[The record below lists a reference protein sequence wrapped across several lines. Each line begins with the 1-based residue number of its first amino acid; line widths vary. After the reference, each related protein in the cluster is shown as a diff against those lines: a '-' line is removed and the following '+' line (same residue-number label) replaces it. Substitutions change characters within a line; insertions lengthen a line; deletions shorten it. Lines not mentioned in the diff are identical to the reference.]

1 MEIVKNTEQEHGHKK
16 ETRTTEIDASVSMET
31 KRVNQVMC
39 AWFEPKKQALG
50 SHRILRNGNRLSFY
64 HNPRTTTTRRVL
76 SLLRLVVVVTVLW
89 LVTGSIPVV
98 LVVALVVNTDDS
110 PSRIASTGRPP
121 STTAVSS
128 YRRRQLWNCVQRRQR
143 PKRTTRLPWELS
155 RPQSPLNGLAN
166 EHTEGDGHDDDPVLR
181 LWDSLDDVASFSSST
196 ATQASLDVHDKDK
209 DDDDEWLW
217 STTPWEQHLTAED
230 GTTHKVNLFSN
241 DNYPHEKN
249 HHHGTD
255 TSTSLS
261 LTQVLDDL
269 QKARVS
275 FSPTASRS
283 ELIHLWQQQQQQ
295 NQTTVSSTPE
305 PDPAPLATE
314 PPEQPEQPEQDLE
327 TQELLPDLEIQELLP
342 EQRHQPQSQQF
353 QPPPQQQEAQQEEER
368 RWRREQRRHH
378 NNNKKSTVSN
388 AAASLASSF
397 VGSSQFSRR
406 DRPRS
411 QSQPMGSMSK
421 SNARRRSSRQEPN
434 HRDRTTTTAA
444 RTPTR
449 AAPRTTRHE
458 AAPMST
464 DTASSSLPSPSVS
477 WRTVAAN
484 PSSSPTKT
492 NNNKRVSDRVV
503 DTTIETSVHPSDTA
517 HWSPSSSSRP
527 GGHHRRR
534 SSPPSFTDAIVVPA
548 SIVTDTDRKDH
559 DDDNMD
565 DRSVEDGD
573 ADDER
578 NKRTVPFTARATPR
592 QNESFVHKS
601 REMASAPHHD
611 SVFPKPD
618 PMPLHSEPTATDTKR
633 SSSLPDKPIY
643 SPYATT
649 SFPLKSSVRDP
660 SVTTSSK
667 LPSFFYFFKSKPRRQ
682 QQGHENIKSHSQ
694 DHIKNGASSS
704 VPASDHQRP
713 DRFKTNNDQDN
724 DQESWN
730 VVELVDSVDPVVHMF
745 TQAADY
751 VLFGAFE
758 QQQQLHQQQKQK
770 RPTKVVVEH
779 DPDQQGSQVY
789 RTSDSNDKDDSQ
801 RNPAMNQQ
809 MRTTEDDKNA
819 DPRIHVGDRNKSSR
833 SSAPND
839 RMQWP
844 TSPRQRLRRRQWEE
858 RLDKLMG
865 IHEDGSFYNSWISD
879 EPDEEGNR
887 NDQSSRRSRD
897 GRRKQRHGSELSP
910 DNLDPTRSRTTRPT
924 YSDSDTTPP
933 RRRRRRTRDEQHY
946 SSRSTVDQPLWMRS
960 LNLPLDYY
968 NNNKNNQDRNQG
980 FFLTSLLFGGQ
991 QQRRHYPGGL
1001 FPPEQEERLSD
1012 RHDNNDFSQP
1022 VDRSPLSWLDRS
1034 FLSTSSSKS
1043 KNQYYSPRSG
1053 SSNSLQLLNAL
1064 GVVGRLGSNLVRW
1077 ASVRGT
1083 LPPQLVWVTTG
1094 MAALM
1099 GPKHPIRSMVLTL
1112 LLMRVMGEWLVVT
1125 TNMDPVQHKDDAA
1138 YYQFS
1143 SNHDNPSVPG
1153 ENHHGHH
1160 DRDGTFQSRHSSQI
1174 HQQHYDDEVKNE

>member
-1 MEIVKNTEQEHGHKK
+1 MEIVKNNEQEYGHNK
-16 ETRTTEIDASVSMET
+16 ETRRSGFEASVSMET
-31 KRVNQVMC
+31 KRVNQAMSAC
-39 AWFEPKKQALG
+39 FKPKKQALG
-50 SHRILRNGNRLSFY
+50 SHRILQNGNRLSSY
-64 HNPRTTTTRRVL
+64 HNNSRTRATRRVL

-89 LVTGSIPVV
+89 FVTGSIPVV
-98 LVVALVVNTDDS
+98 LVVALIVNTDDS
-110 PSRIASTGRPP
+110 PRRTTSTCQPT
-121 STTAVSS
+121 TTAGLS
-128 YRRRQLWNCVQRRQR
+128 YRRPPLWNCVQRRQR

-155 RPQSPLNGLAN
+155 RSQSPLNGLPN

-196 ATQASLDVHDKDK
+196 ATQASLDRDVFNDK
-209 DDDDEWLW
+209 DDDEWLW
-217 STTPWEQHLTAED
+217 STTPWEHLDE
-230 GTTHKVNLFSN
+230 TTHEVNWFSN

-249 HHHGTD
+249 NHHDTD

-295 NQTTVSSTPE
+295 QNQTTVSSTLE
-305 PDPAPLATE
+305 PDRAPLTTE
-314 PPEQPEQPEQDLE
+314 PPKQPKQPEQDVE
-327 TQELLPDLEIQELLP
+327 AQELLP
-342 EQRHQPQSQQF
+342 EQQQQPQSQQF
-353 QPPPQQQEAQQEEER
+353 QPQTQPQQQEAQQEEER

-421 SNARRRSSRQEPN
+421 SNARRSSCRESN
-434 HRDRTTTTAA
+434 HRDRTTTFRTTTTPA
-444 RTPTR
+444 RPSTR
-449 AAPRTTRHE
+449 AAPRTTGHQ

-477 WRTVAAN
+477 WRTVAAT

-492 NNNKRVSDRVV
+492 TTNKRVSDRVV
-503 DTTIETSVHPSDTA
+503 DTTIETPLHPSDTG
-517 HWSPSSSSRP
+517 HWSPSSSSLP
-527 GGHHRRR
+527 GGHRRRR

-548 SIVTDTDRKDH
+548 SIVTDTDHKDK
-559 DDDNMD
+559 DDDNKD
-565 DRSVEDGD
+565 DRPVEDGD

-578 NKRTVPFTARATPR
+578 NQRTMPFTARATPM
-592 QNESFVHKS
+592 QKESFVHKS

-611 SVFPKPD
+611 SVFTKQD
-618 PMPLHSEPTATDTKR
+618 TMPLQSEPTATDTKR
-633 SSSLPDKPIY
+633 SSSLSDKPIY

-649 SFPLKSSVRDP
+649 SSPLKSSVRDS
-660 SVTTSSK
+660 SVTSSSK

-682 QQGHENIKSHSQ
+682 QGHENIKSHNRDQ
-694 DHIKNGASSS
+694 TKNGTSSS

-713 DRFKTNNDQDN
+713 DRFQTNNDQDN
-724 DQESWN
+724 DHESWN

-758 QQQQLHQQQKQK
+758 RQQQQLQQQQKQK

-779 DPDQQGSQVY
+779 DPDQQWSQAY
-789 RTSDSNDKDDSQ
+789 RTSDSNDKNDSQ
-801 RNPAMNQQ
+801 RNPAMNQPKS
-809 MRTTEDDKNA
+809 RTEDDKDT
-819 DPRIHVGDRNKSSR
+819 DPRLHVGDRNKSSR
-833 SSAPND
+833 SSAPSD
-839 RMQWP
+839 RMQSP
-844 TSPRQRLRRRQWEE
+844 TSPKQRLRRRQWEE

-879 EPDEEGNR
+879 EPDGESNR
-887 NDQSSRRSRD
+887 NDQSDRKSRD
-897 GRRKQRHGSELSP
+897 GRRKQRRGSELSP
-910 DNLDPTRSRTTRPT
+910 DNLDPTRSRTTRPN
-924 YSDSDTTPP
+924 YSDSDSTPP

-946 SSRSTVDQPLWMRS
+946 SSHSNVDQPLWMRS

-968 NNNKNNQDRNQG
+968 NNNKNDQDRNQG

-1001 FPPEQEERLSD
+1001 FPSEQEERLSD
-1012 RHDNNDFSQP
+1012 RHDSNGYSQP

-1034 FLSTSSSKS
+1034 FLSASSSKS
-1043 KNQYYSPRSG
+1043 NNQYYSPRSG

-1099 GPKHPIRSMVLTL
+1099 GPKHPIRSMVLSL

-1125 TNMDPVQHKDDAA
+1125 TNMDPVEHKDDAA

-1143 SNHDNPSVPG
+1143 SDHGNPSVPG
-1153 ENHHGHH
+1153 ENHH